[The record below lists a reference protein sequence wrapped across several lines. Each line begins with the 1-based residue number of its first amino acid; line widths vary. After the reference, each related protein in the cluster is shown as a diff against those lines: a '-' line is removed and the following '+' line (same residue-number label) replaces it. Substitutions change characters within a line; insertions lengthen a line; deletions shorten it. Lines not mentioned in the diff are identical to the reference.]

1 MLSLEDCLE
10 FCDLEQDEVA
20 AIAEH
25 EHVPTIVA
33 AELGC
38 ELLKSE
44 AGVARLH
51 TMILDDIQVAGALDG
66 LVWATGHFRNGILLT
81 PVTADLV
88 AAALNGE
95 PLPDWAAP
103 ADPLRF
109 AGVAA

>member
-51 TMILDDIQVAGALDG
+51 TMILDDIQVALARGHTEHAG
-66 LVWATGHFRNGILLT
+66 ELVSTYRHFQH
-81 PVTADLV
+81 AH
-88 AAALNGE
+88 
-95 PLPDWAAP
+95 PLQVSS
-103 ADPLRF
+103 L
-109 AGVAA
+109 